1 MKSKRIVK
9 SLKIYRRHDIDLLAL
24 HQNGVQ
30 LGRVAKHCLRALV
43 TNEYY
48 TVEVPKNL
56 QMDGDLP
63 KSVQIKIVLD
73 PGNKTDVK
81 IMDMLSSV
89 PSGLGN
95 SFCKAVIRTYLS
107 NPLAVYGV
115 DVAVTVNH
123 AVPGHSGTGVQDVQE
138 KEPVPDENAVP
149 GDDNISQVLVLDGKE
164 NPVNEEKEEPVD
176 YGVPVEY
183 TAEDDYVQERE
194 QNRDLVITDSEVTN
208 CSPAERNAEPA
219 RDEINDMMSLFGALA
234 HMK

>member
-9 SLKIYRRHDIDLLAL
+9 TLKIYRRHDIDLLAL

-30 LGRVAKHCLRALV
+30 LGRVAKQCLRALV
-43 TNEYY
+43 TNEPY
-48 TVEVPKNL
+48 TVVVPENL

-73 PGNKTDVK
+73 PGNETDVK

-115 DVAVTVNH
+115 DAAVAVNH
-123 AVPGHSGTGVQDVQE
+123 AVPGHSGTGVQNVQE
-138 KEPVPDENAVP
+138 KEPVPDKKVVP
-149 GDDNISQVLVLDGKE
+149 GDDNISKVLILDGKK
-164 NPVNEEKEEPVD
+164 NPVKEETVG
-176 YGVPVEY
+176 YSMSVNR
-183 TAEDDYVQERE
+183 TAEDDYVHYVQERE
-194 QNRDLVITDSEVTN
+194 QSSGPVITDSEVTN

-219 RDEINDMMSLFGALA
+219 RDGMNDMMSLFGALA